1 MNESHNSFGKEK
13 PMKTLILTLALLTTN
28 MTWSAVGDVK
38 EIAFTV
44 KENLVDGEK
53 YEGHLKDDPYF
64 QIEKVTV
71 TEIEAQPYL
80 VEEKFDNKDLGAI
93 ILTIEKLIALGTK
106 IYDIVKKGK
115 PVVNM
120 AFAKPV
126 SVLPQTEDPNVAF
139 NSMTGWSMPKAR
151 TYKIEYK
158 NLLGMSV
165 ISFDYTVY
173 FQHGGQYEDKGA
185 YITGLT
191 VRASNVSVAWGFEF
205 NASSE
210 LETITNRGSRS
221 NPTAGA
227 TMRISYSASSLLNS
241 IQSSESFFV
250 TGSGEMVK
258 F

>member
-1 MNESHNSFGKEK
+1 
-13 PMKTLILTLALLTTN
+13 MKTLFLTLTLLTTN
-28 MTWSAVGDVK
+28 MALGAIGDVK
-38 EIAFTV
+38 EIPFTV
-44 KENLVDGEK
+44 NESLIDGEK

-64 QIEKVTV
+64 KIAKVTV

-80 VEEKFDNKDLGAI
+80 ADEKFENKNLGAVI
-93 ILTIEKLIALGTK
+93 MTIEKLIALGTK

-115 PVVNM
+115 PVTNLS
-120 AFAKPV
+120 FAKPV
-126 SVLPQTEDPNVAF
+126 SVLPQAEDPNIAF
-139 NSMTGWSMPKAR
+139 NSMTGWSLPKAR

-165 ISFDYTVY
+165 IGFDYTVY
-173 FQHGGQYEDKGA
+173 FQHSGQFEDKGA

-205 NASSE
+205 NASSS
-210 LETITNRGSRS
+210 LETITNRGSRV

-227 TMRISYSASSLLNS
+227 TMRINYSASSLLNS

-250 TGSGEMVK
+250 TGDGEMVK